1 MQSTHESRVVVAG
14 HAADGQ
20 MKSDDSARQNALDPD
35 TVQALR
41 DWKTIQDAERKFF
54 GADYQDT
61 DRVFAWEGGRAG
73 PP

>member
-1 MQSTHESRVVVAG
+1 
-14 HAADGQ
+14 